1 MALRHL
7 RCFIAV
13 AEDTSFRP
21 CRRAAAYREVT
32 AISINDRMQHHPD
45 AVRTPPAQVPFF
57 MSAIG
62 RNCLSRGLLWVN
74 SVEKVGHGFHGR
86 KVRA

>member
-1 MALRHL
+1 MELRHL

-13 AEDTSFRP
+13 AEETSFRP

-32 AISINDRMQHHPD
+32 AISVNDRMQHHPD
-45 AVRTPPAQVPFF
+45 AVAQMPFF

-62 RNCLSRGLLWVN
+62 RNCLSRGQLWVD
-74 SVEKVGHGFHGR
+74 SVEKVGLP
-86 KVRA
+86 KTLEY